1 LLGVSAII
9 GRLGIGVL
17 LDRVHGR
24 FLAAFCVLLP
34 IVGITTLIY
43 TPGSSFTAS
52 FAVLIFGFSLGAELD
67 VVSYLTSRY
76 FRLENFGFFFG
87 TIGGFIGLAA
97 SNGPVALNAVFD
109 AKGTYTPAL
118 WAAIPICLVSAL
130 LFVLLGPYP
139 VNGTADQMNHQ
150 PV

>member
-1 LLGVSAII
+1 
-9 GRLGIGVL
+9 
-17 LDRVHGR
+17 
-24 FLAAFCVLLP
+24 
-34 IVGITTLIY
+34 
-43 TPGSSFTAS
+43 
-52 FAVLIFGFSLGAELD
+52 VLIFGFSLGAELD

-76 FRLENFGFFFG
+76 FRLENFGFLFG

-109 AKGTYTPAL
+109 ATGRYTPAL

-139 VNGTADQMNHQ
+139 VNGTAEPMNHQ